1 MTSSLDMSRLLA
13 LWLHD
18 HPGGTEEDFN
28 RAGRPFNAERGNR
41 HRRVHSQFLDWLN
54 MSVCSAPSRGQNSA
68 TPYHHAARVE

>member
-1 MTSSLDMSRLLA
+1 MTVDMSRVLA

-28 RAGRPFNAERGNR
+28 RAGRPFNAERGSR

-54 MSVCSAPSRGQNSA
+54 MEHVQRAILSKQ
-68 TPYHHAARVE
+68 T